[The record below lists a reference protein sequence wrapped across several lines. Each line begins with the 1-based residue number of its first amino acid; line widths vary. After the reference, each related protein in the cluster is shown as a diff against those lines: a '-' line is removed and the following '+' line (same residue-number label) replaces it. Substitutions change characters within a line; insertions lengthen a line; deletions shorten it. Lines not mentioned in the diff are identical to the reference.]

1 MLRNSSPIIYGIP
14 NCDNVKKA
22 MEWCKRN
29 KIEYTFH
36 NYKTEGI
43 TAVKIKSWCKTA
55 GWQLLLNKKST
66 TWKNI
71 GQSLKKEVTTEGQ
84 AIKLMQEHTTLIK
97 RPVIE
102 INGTILIGYDEE
114 VYTDQLLTR

>member
-1 MLRNSSPIIYGIP
+1 MLSNSSPIIYGIP
-14 NCDNVKKA
+14 NCDSVKRA
-22 MEWCKRN
+22 MEWCQGN

-43 TAVKIKSWCKTA
+43 TTAKIKNWCKTA

-71 GQSLKKEVTTEGQ
+71 SQSLKKEVTTEVQ

-114 VYTDQLLTR
+114 VYSDQLLIR